1 MPLMTSFS
9 SLSHPNFLPQRG
21 SVNSPNQWK
30 SLEARSG
37 LLRGLRSNSHL
48 NSRNIASWHIDQ
60 GNSGVVFLPATAQH
74 ILHKPSS
81 FPAFYELI
89 FANFRDLSLIIF
101 LTLRMLF
108 VYLHQVDF
116 SQDRYLCES
125 WLLLEHYIFQRL
137 SISCKAAQP
146 ATNNL
151 YARSRVP
158 IMQLELLSLL

>member
-9 SLSHPNFLPQRG
+9 SLSLPNFLPRRG

-37 LLRGLRSNSHL
+37 LLRGLGSNSHL
-48 NSRNIASWHIDQ
+48 NSRNIHVASRHKDHSK
-60 GNSGVVFLPATAQH
+60 SGVVFLSVAAQP

-81 FPAFYELI
+81 FPTLHELM
-89 FANFRDLSLIIF
+89 FANFHNLSLFIV

-108 VYLHQVDF
+108 AYLHQVDF

-125 WLLLEHYIFQRL
+125 SLLLEHYIFQRL

-146 ATNNL
+146 ATNN
-151 YARSRVP
+151 
-158 IMQLELLSLL
+158 

>member
-9 SLSHPNFLPQRG
+9 SLSHPNFLPRRG

-37 LLRGLRSNSHL
+37 LLRGLGSNSHL
-48 NSRNIASWHIDQ
+48 DSRNIVSWHKNQ
-60 GNSGVVFLPATAQH
+60 SNSGVVFLSAAVQP

-81 FPAFYELI
+81 FPGLHELV
-89 FANFRDLSLIIF
+89 FANFHDLSLIIF

-108 VYLHQVDF
+108 AYLHQVDF

-125 WLLLEHYIFQRL
+125 WL
-137 SISCKAAQP
+137 SK
-146 ATNNL
+146 TL
-151 YARSRVP
+151 YTLQSGSASN
-158 IMQLELLSLL
+158 

>member
-9 SLSHPNFLPQRG
+9 SLSLPNFLKRRG
-21 SVNSPNQWK
+21 SVNSPNQCK
-30 SLEARSG
+30 SLEARSD
-37 LLRGLRSNSHL
+37 LRGLGSNSHL
-48 NSRNIASWHIDQ
+48 NSRNIASWYKDQ
-60 GNSGVVFLPATAQH
+60 SNSGVVFLSAAAQL

-81 FPAFYELI
+81 FPALHELI
-89 FANFRDLSLIIF
+89 FANFHNLSLIIF

-108 VYLHQVDF
+108 AYLHQIDF

-146 ATNNL
+146 ATNT
-151 YARSRVP
+151 
-158 IMQLELLSLL
+158 

>member
-37 LLRGLRSNSHL
+37 LLCRIWSNSHL
-48 NSRNIASWHIDQ
+48 NSRNIASWHKDQ
-60 GNSGVVFLPATAQH
+60 SNSDVVFLSAAAQP
-74 ILHKPSS
+74 ILNKPSS
-81 FPAFYELI
+81 FPALHELI
-89 FANFRDLSLIIF
+89 FANFHDLSMIIF
-101 LTLRMLF
+101 LSLRMLF
-108 VYLHQVDF
+108 AYLRRADF

-125 WLLLEHYIFQRL
+125 WRLLEHCIFQRL

-146 ATNNL
+146 ATDNR
-151 YARSRVP
+151 YV
-158 IMQLELLSLL
+158 

>member
-1 MPLMTSFS
+1 MPLMASFS
-9 SLSHPNFLPQRG
+9 SLSHPNFLPRRG

-37 LLRGLRSNSHL
+37 LLRGLGSNSHL
-48 NSRNIASWHIDQ
+48 NSRNIASWHKDQ
-60 GNSGVVFLPATAQH
+60 SNSGIVFLLAAAQP

-81 FPAFYELI
+81 FPALHELA
-89 FANFRDLSLIIF
+89 FANFHDLSLIIF

-108 VYLHQVDF
+108 AYLHQVDF

-125 WLLLEHYIFQRL
+125 LQLLGHYIFQRL

-146 ATNNL
+146 ATNN
-151 YARSRVP
+151 
-158 IMQLELLSLL
+158 